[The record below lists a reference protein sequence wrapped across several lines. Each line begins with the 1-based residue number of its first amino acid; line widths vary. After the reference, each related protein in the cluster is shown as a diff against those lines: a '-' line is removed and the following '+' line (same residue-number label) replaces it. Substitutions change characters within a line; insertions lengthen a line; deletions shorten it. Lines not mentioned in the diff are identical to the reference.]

1 MSASPE
7 RVTAICRDAKNDV
20 AFYIRNLGL
29 RLVKQIVNEEPRS
42 RPTIQVFTLV
52 EPGAT
57 LASTTR
63 LPPWCEQMPRRD
75 RDGAAASAVEGLTMA
90 GNFVL
95 RRPGPPFISALTMRS
110 QSTA

>member
-1 MSASPE
+1 MTS
-7 RVTAICRDAKNDV
+7 RFD
-20 AFYIRNLGL
+20 IRNLGL

-52 EPGAT
+52 DPGAT

-95 RRPGPPFISALTMRS
+95 RRPGPPFISALTMWS